1 MSSAGASAKLKERNE
16 RLDFILDAATV
27 ACSEMQL
34 ARGLGKE
41 FVHAGVRCHSPYLPS
56 DLGQGSA
63 ASPECRSTIAPQLQ
77 RGRVNRSL

>member
-1 MSSAGASAKLKERNE
+1 MSSVGASAKLKKRNE
-16 RLDFILDAATV
+16 RLDFILDAATQ

-41 FVHAGVRCHSPYLPS
+41 FVHAGVRCHGPCVPS

-77 RGRVNRSL
+77 QSRVSRSL

>member
-1 MSSAGASAKLKERNE
+1 MSSAGASAKLKKRNE
-16 RLDFILDAATV
+16 RLDFILDAATQ

-41 FVHAGVRCHSPYLPS
+41 FVHAGVQCHGRCLPS

-63 ASPECRSTIAPQLQ
+63 ASPERRSTIAPQSQ
-77 RGRVNRSL
+77 RSRVNCSL

>member
-1 MSSAGASAKLKERNE
+1 MPSVGASAKLKERNK
-16 RLDFILDAATV
+16 RLDFILNAATQ

-41 FVHAGVRCHSPYLPS
+41 FVHAGVRCHGQCLPS

-63 ASPECRSTIAPQLQ
+63 ASPECRRTIAPQLQ
-77 RGRVNRSL
+77 RSRVNCSL